1 QTDSIPTL
9 GQILAEQPAGELQR
23 ARAKLETLAAQG
35 KSAVTRQWAYAAWM
49 AGDRSPDAAL
59 LAASASK
66 AALRDWLEAVPAVKD
81 AELLGRLYAAVRG
94 LVFELPG
101 NLPAEPAGD
110 APLQAGIQVDYFEP
124 NPPNVA
130 VETLE
135 KLQPAASGVVPEIV
149 MDVPQLK
156 RRDAFALR
164 FTGLL
169 QVPETGKYTFYLA
182 SDDGSRMYVDN
193 RLAINNDRLQGMTE
207 ATVTLDLVAGGHVL
221 VVTYFDNG
229 GGDGLA
235 VQWSGP
241 GFGKQKIPADRL
253 TVSGTAETL
262 HDVAIRALGTLPGH
276 EAEKFRD
283 LAALVKG
290 GRSRAAAI
298 GVLKGIA
305 AEHYAAKEVPGLVD
319 NVVAYLSAIPA
330 RFRTAGPAVEAVT
343 LAKSLAATLPAEA
356 SQAIAARL
364 ENLDVPVI
372 AIGTVVER
380 MIFDKEKIVVQAGR
394 PVEFRFLNTDNM
406 PHNLAIVAP
415 GSLEEVGQLAEAQAR
430 DPNAKDHD
438 YIPKSGKVLFASRL
452 LEPGKSQALTYEAPQ
467 KPGVYPYVCTYPGHW
482 RRMFGAL

>member
-1 QTDSIPTL
+1 
-9 GQILAEQPAGELQR
+9 
-23 ARAKLETLAAQG
+23 
-35 KSAVTRQWAYAAWM
+35 
-49 AGDRSPDAAL
+49 
-59 LAASASK
+59 
-66 AALRDWLEAVPAVKD
+66 
-81 AELLGRLYAAVRG
+81 
-94 LVFELPG
+94 
-101 NLPAEPAGD
+101 
-110 APLQAGIQVDYFEP
+110 
-124 NPPNVA
+124 
-130 VETLE
+130 
-135 KLQPAASGVVPEIV
+135 
-149 MDVPQLK
+149 
-156 RRDAFALR
+156 
-164 FTGLL
+164 
-169 QVPETGKYTFYLA
+169 
-182 SDDGSRMYVDN
+182 
-193 RLAINNDRLQGMTE
+193 
-207 ATVTLDLVAGGHVL
+207 
-221 VVTYFDNG
+221 
-229 GGDGLA
+229 

-253 TVSGTAETL
+253 TVSGSAETL
-262 HDVAIRALGTLPGH
+262 HDVAIRALGAIPGH

-283 LAALVKG
+283 LANLVKG

-356 SQAIAARL
+356 SQAVTARL

-415 GSLEEVGQLAEAQAR
+415 GALEEVGQLAEAQAR

-438 YIPKSGKVLFASRL
+438 YIPKSDKVLFASRL
-452 LEPGKSQALTYEAPQ
+452 LEPGKSQALTYEVPRE
-467 KPGVYPYVCTYPGHW
+467 PGVYPYVCTYPGHW
-482 RRMFGAL
+482 RRMFGALYVVENLEEYQANPEAYLVKHPLPIRDELLTTLGRNTEWKFDDLVADVKKLEGGRSFEVGRNLFRATNCVGCHRMNDEGRELGPDLTKLAAERYAPETLLHSLVEPSREIVEKYQPYTFVLTSGKAVTGVIVGETGDEVRVLVDPLARGEPVVVKKGEIDEREKATVSIMPLGLLGKLTREEILDLFAYVQSKGDKKHKLFEGHDHDH